1 MSTHSPPP
9 TLLRPD
15 DNTPVRRNGWAWA
28 GALAGVCGLALFVI
42 APMVV
47 ETSGAVMADNL
58 VLATELQGSG
68 GIVWAVQVLT
78 SLAAALLVVF
88 GAGLR
93 RRLVEQEPVA
103 SLLPTVAF
111 AGTLLTA
118 TMALVG
124 GGISTELFWY
134 LSRDVAD
141 SDPDTVAAA
150 LTVFS
155 TMPWVWA
162 GLGLSAGAV
171 ALASLRHGSVQRW
184 IGWTSAVLAVLVLA
198 TQMFPVQYLALLP
211 GSIWLLATGIGLIR
225 RERHG

>member
-1 MSTHSPPP
+1 MSTHAPPP
-9 TLLRPD
+9 TPLRPD
-15 DNTPVRRNGWAWA
+15 DTTPTRRNGWAWA
-28 GALAGVCGLALFVI
+28 GALAGVCGLALFMV

-47 ETSGAVMADNL
+47 ETSDEVMADNL

-78 SLAAALLVVF
+78 SLAAVLLVVF

-93 RRLVEQEPVA
+93 RRLVEQEPVT
-103 SLLPTVAF
+103 SLLPTVAL
-111 AGTLLTA
+111 AGTFLTA
-118 TMALVG
+118 AMALVG

-134 LSRDVAD
+134 LSRDVAE

-150 LTVFS
+150 LTIFN

-184 IGWTSAVLAVLVLA
+184 IGWTSAALATLVLA
-198 TQMFPVQYLALLP
+198 TQVLPVQYIALLP
-211 GSIWLLATGIGLIR
+211 GSIWLLVTGIGLTR